1 MFRSSISS
9 RFVLFVSLS
18 IIVFALGCLATAP
31 KFSFKYGEHRAVLSN
46 GIKVV
51 VLPVNH
57 SKTIEVDVRYDVGS
71 AQDPKGKAGLAH
83 LVEHMMFQH
92 KLLGPKQP
100 PTFDILPDLAV
111 FFNAYTNWDS
121 THYMVRA
128 TPDNL
133 DKVINLEASRFGFG
147 CHTLTQEEFNR
158 EREVVRNEIR
168 QRTGTAEGQIF
179 QLLLSEAYPQGH
191 PYREMIGG
199 NDKELSNITLK
210 DVCEFFDNYY
220 IPERTTVIVA
230 GPPSWKA
237 IDSDK
242 AIPLVTPKLIGQ
254 KVSSAFGQRTL
265 KPKNKTER
273 YIYGRYNKKGRGPQ
287 DSPIV
292 PITLVPHEVTKAFDV
307 EQSMLHVIWPVPDQ
321 YGKHGNAVNGMIG
334 SVATLFEQ
342 FSDDW
347 ELCDDISVGLL
358 GGVHAG
364 IFSLSCTMSDNV
376 TKDEVL
382 SFVWKSADGASRLF
396 REGKLLKEQRSRQKQ
411 QIVLDIER
419 IGNRTQYIGDQVQFN
434 KNISFTGDSNQFKE
448 YMLSEFEKIDTYDG
462 TPIKNFIDNN
472 LHKDNAIVVLIQ
484 ANKQGVKGDKRASL
498 VFKTKSH
505 DKTSKNFL
513 LKSIHPL
520 AVKEYRSPLTKA
532 SRYTLENGMQ
542 VILLPFSDWPVANIS
557 LLFNAGT
564 AYEETAGLA
573 GLANNY
579 LRLPSDSQIAVLGAH
594 WSSGYNTDHAWF
606 GVKGINLYTQAMLKG
621 LERKI
626 YAGDYPQKV
635 LERVHQQRD
644 KTSKSN
650 KFKSQVRMERVLH
663 QALYGK
669 NHPYTTKGNDAITTK
684 QYQSLGKDATNAF
697 RTQFYTA
704 TNATL
709 VVSGSFDENTI
720 RNDIES
726 IFGDWKTTAPV
737 AGIPKVAIKRTR
749 PSYYGVVAKKQPQ
762 MTISIAYPS
771 TSKAK
776 DNNAEQLIL
785 REMLNLRMADI
796 RTRLGS
802 TYGIYASLSQRV
814 AANHYRMGGNVD
826 IRRAGE
832 SLAAMRKGIADLRRG
847 KNLTSDFVKAR
858 QRVLQR
864 LLKQPESSG
873 EIVAQITNIAAFD
886 QALNYQETLLQTVN
900 ATSVAQIKAFII
912 KELNPRREIIAVL
925 ADKKTIA
932 KTFVTAKLPSP
943 TYVDSTATH

>member
-1 MFRSSISS
+1 
-9 RFVLFVSLS
+9 
-18 IIVFALGCLATAP
+18 
-31 KFSFKYGEHRAVLSN
+31 
-46 GIKVV
+46 
-51 VLPVNH
+51 
-57 SKTIEVDVRYDVGS
+57 
-71 AQDPKGKAGLAH
+71 
-83 LVEHMMFQH
+83 
-92 KLLGPKQP
+92 
-100 PTFDILPDLAV
+100 
-111 FFNAYTNWDS
+111 
-121 THYMVRA
+121 
-128 TPDNL
+128 
-133 DKVINLEASRFGFG
+133 
-147 CHTLTQEEFNR
+147 
-158 EREVVRNEIR
+158 
-168 QRTGTAEGQIF
+168 
-179 QLLLSEAYPQGH
+179 
-191 PYREMIGG
+191 
-199 NDKELSNITLK
+199 
-210 DVCEFFDNYY
+210 
-220 IPERTTVIVA
+220 
-230 GPPSWKA
+230 
-237 IDSDK
+237 
-242 AIPLVTPKLIGQ
+242 
-254 KVSSAFGQRTL
+254 
-265 KPKNKTER
+265 
-273 YIYGRYNKKGRGPQ
+273 
-287 DSPIV
+287 
-292 PITLVPHEVTKAFDV
+292 
-307 EQSMLHVIWPVPDQ
+307 
-321 YGKHGNAVNGMIG
+321 
-334 SVATLFEQ
+334 
-342 FSDDW
+342 
-347 ELCDDISVGLL
+347 
-358 GGVHAG
+358 
-364 IFSLSCTMSDNV
+364 
-376 TKDEVL
+376 
-382 SFVWKSADGASRLF
+382 
-396 REGKLLKEQRSRQKQ
+396 
-411 QIVLDIER
+411 
-419 IGNRTQYIGDQVQFN
+419 
-434 KNISFTGDSNQFKE
+434 
-448 YMLSEFEKIDTYDG
+448 
-462 TPIKNFIDNN
+462 
-472 LHKDNAIVVLIQ
+472 
-484 ANKQGVKGDKRASL
+484 
-498 VFKTKSH
+498 
-505 DKTSKNFL
+505 
-513 LKSIHPL
+513 
-520 AVKEYRSPLTKA
+520 
-532 SRYTLENGMQ
+532 MQ

-737 AGIPKVAIKRTR
+737 ADIPKVAIKRTR

-886 QALNYQETLLQTVN
+886 QALNYQETLLQAVN
-900 ATSVAQIKAFII
+900 ATSVAQIKAFIV
-912 KELNPRREIIAVL
+912 KELNPHREIIAVL